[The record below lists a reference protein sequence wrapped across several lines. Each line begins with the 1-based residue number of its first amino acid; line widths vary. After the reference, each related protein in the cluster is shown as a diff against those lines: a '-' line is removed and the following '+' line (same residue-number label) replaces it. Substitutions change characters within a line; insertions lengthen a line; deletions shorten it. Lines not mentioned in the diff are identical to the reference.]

1 MITLDSASGYID
13 IPKVFNY
20 DELMNKIKQTLQINE
35 ELFKYLYFSYIDEDE
50 QERTRLIP
58 QIFDDFVNQKNPK
71 LSIGF
76 LDNLNTEILEQLTD
90 LIDANKKRFK
100 EERDKIISEEEDHKS
115 ISENE
120 EEEEEKEKIIVIER
134 RDSPRSSMSNEEK
147 QKNNI
152 SSGENQ
158 KDIINNV
165 EPKRKI
171 EIDDENNS
179 DGRIELK
186 IEEDEKDNIISEKII
201 EKKEIKIDD
210 ENNNSI
216 NKREID
222 KKEIKI
228 EEENEN
234 IISKEKKDEEI
245 IEIKIDD
252 KNEDLGIIKKESDF
266 NLISSEIN
274 NVYTDNNK
282 ENYNNNKNENLDDSE
297 YNLKVFEEDFNKN
310 FDNLQKSMKNSNME
324 EYNKY
329 KNSEEIKEKEFEN
342 NIKQIIES
350 NVDNIKNEIIN
361 SIIEASK
368 IDNNPKQNKAKNK
381 VVHNGIKCNNCGMFP
396 IIGIRYKCIECD
408 NYNFC
413 EKCEKTRNHPHL
425 FYKIRKNNLLQ

>member
-20 DELMNKIKQTLQINE
+20 DQLMNKIKQTLQIND
-35 ELFKYLYFSYIDEDE
+35 ELFKYLYFSYIDEEE

-58 QIFDDFVNQKNPK
+58 QIFDDFVSQKSPK

-120 EEEEEKEKIIVIER
+120 EEEEKEKIIVIER
-134 RDSPRSSMSNEEK
+134 RDSPCSSISNENK
-147 QKNNI
+147 QENNI
-152 SSGENQ
+152 SNGENQ
-158 KDIINNV
+158 KNFINNNV
-165 EPKRKI
+165 ESKRKI
-171 EIDDENNS
+171 EIDDENKSN
-179 DGRIELK
+179 DKIELK
-186 IEEDEKDNIISEKII
+186 IVEDESDNIISEKII
-201 EKKEIKIDD
+201 AKKEIIIDD
-210 ENNNSI
+210 ENDNIISKKI
-216 NKREID
+216 DD

-228 EEENEN
+228 GDESGNVVSN
-234 IISKEKKDEEI
+234 EKKDDKI

-266 NLISSEIN
+266 NLLSSEIN
-274 NVYTDNNK
+274 NGNIDNNK
-282 ENYNNNKNENLDDSE
+282 ENYNNKNENLDDSE

-342 NIKQIIES
+342 NIKKIIES

-368 IDNNPKQNKAKNK
+368 IDNRPKQNKAKNK
-381 VVHNGIKCNNCGMFP
+381 VEHNGIKCNNCGMLP

-425 FYKIRKNNLLQ
+425 FYKIRKNNLIQ

>member
-20 DELMNKIKQTLQINE
+20 DQLMNKIKQTLQIND
-35 ELFKYLYFSYIDEDE
+35 ELFKYLYFSYIDEEE

-58 QIFDDFVNQKNPK
+58 QIFDDFVSQKSPK

-120 EEEEEKEKIIVIER
+120 EEEEKEKIIVIER
-134 RDSPRSSMSNEEK
+134 RDSPCSSISNENK

-152 SSGENQ
+152 SNGENQ
-158 KDIINNV
+158 KNFINNNV
-165 EPKRKI
+165 ESKRKI
-171 EIDDENNS
+171 EIDDENKSN
-179 DGRIELK
+179 DKIELK
-186 IEEDEKDNIISEKII
+186 IVEDESDNIISEKII
-201 EKKEIKIDD
+201 AKKEIKIDD
-210 ENNNSI
+210 ENDNIISKKI
-216 NKREID
+216 DD

-228 EEENEN
+228 GDESGNVVSN
-234 IISKEKKDEEI
+234 EKKDDKI

-266 NLISSEIN
+266 NLLSSEIN
-274 NVYTDNNK
+274 NGNIDNNK
-282 ENYNNNKNENLDDSE
+282 ENYNNKNENLDDSE

-342 NIKQIIES
+342 NIKKIIES

-368 IDNNPKQNKAKNK
+368 IDNRPKQNKAKNK
-381 VVHNGIKCNNCGMFP
+381 VEHNGIKCNNCGMLP

-425 FYKIRKNNLLQ
+425 FYKIRKNNLIQ

>member
-120 EEEEEKEKIIVIER
+120 EEEEKEKIIVIER
-134 RDSPRSSMSNEEK
+134 RDSPRSSMSDEEK

-274 NVYTDNNK
+274 NGYTDNNQ

-350 NVDNIKNEIIN
+350 NADNIKNEIIN

-413 EKCEKTRNHPHL
+413 EKCEKTRNPSSFL
-425 FYKIRKNNLLQ
+425 

>member
-20 DELMNKIKQTLQINE
+20 DQLMNKIKQTLQIND
-35 ELFKYLYFSYIDEDE
+35 ELFKYLYFSYIDEEE

-58 QIFDDFVNQKNPK
+58 QIFDDFVSQKSPK

-120 EEEEEKEKIIVIER
+120 EEEEKEKIIVIER
-134 RDSPRSSMSNEEK
+134 RDSPCSSISNENK
-147 QKNNI
+147 QENNI
-152 SSGENQ
+152 SNGENQ
-158 KDIINNV
+158 KNFINNNV
-165 EPKRKI
+165 ESKRKI
-171 EIDDENNS
+171 EIDDENKSN
-179 DGRIELK
+179 DKIELK
-186 IEEDEKDNIISEKII
+186 IVEDESDNIISEKII
-201 EKKEIKIDD
+201 AKKEIIIDD
-210 ENNNSI
+210 ENDNIISKKI
-216 NKREID
+216 DD

-228 EEENEN
+228 GDESGNVVSN
-234 IISKEKKDEEI
+234 EKKDDKI

-266 NLISSEIN
+266 NLLSSEIN
-274 NVYTDNNK
+274 NGNIDNNK
-282 ENYNNNKNENLDDSE
+282 ENYNNKNENLDDSE

-342 NIKQIIES
+342 NIKKIIES

-368 IDNNPKQNKAKNK
+368 IDNRPKQKKAKNK
-381 VVHNGIKCNNCGMFP
+381 VEHNGIKCNNCGMFP

-425 FYKIRKNNLLQ
+425 FYKIRKNNLIQ